1 MKRFLPLALFVGS
14 LSVAARVHAED
25 KTSPEPKHYPTA
37 PPASND
43 GKRALLES
51 AADKIALIKKD
62 AARTLSPSEQT
73 ACLLMAADLAEL
85 GGSDND
91 AKHLR
96 DEAAKDQ
103 PPTGILDLLT
113 RRQAQLDALQSQ
125 VAALRRLTHTEQQ
138 VLVDVRMIEISRT
151 KMRDAGLKLP
161 DLNAKAN
168 GAAKDPSQA
177 VEKSSGGAVLGIID
191 PDHEFFAFLDELRA
205 KGIAKSLAEPA
216 ILTVS
221 GRPAFFASGGEF
233 PFLQRQ
239 SGETVIDFKR
249 FGTQVNL
256 VPLVLGNDKLR
267 LEFKATVSE
276 IDDQLSVNSGGLKMP
291 GLHVR
296 ECDTGVEFASG
307 QTVVVGGII
316 QQGNSA
322 AKTEQS
328 HENASSGKSTE
339 PTESPQETE
348 LLVLVRARL
357 VEPAN
362 EPLPTQPQH
371 GYFAPSPATT
381 TK

>member
-1 MKRFLPLALFVGS
+1 MKRFLALALFVGS
-14 LSVAARVHAED
+14 LSVAALTHAED
-25 KTSPEPKHYPTA
+25 KPSSEPKHYPAA
-37 PPASND
+37 PPASHD
-43 GKRALLES
+43 GKRALFES
-51 AADKIALIKKD
+51 ATNDIALIKKD
-62 AARTLSPSEQT
+62 VAETLSPSEQT

-85 GGSDND
+85 GGSDKD

-113 RRQAQLDALQSQ
+113 RRQAQLDALQAQ

-151 KMRDAGLKLP
+151 KLREAGIRLP
-161 DLNAKAN
+161 SLSAKPN
-168 GAAKDPSQA
+168 SDTKDSSQS
-177 VEKSSGGAVLGIID
+177 VEKSRGGALLGVID
-191 PDHEFFAFLDELRA
+191 QDHEFFAFLDELRS
-205 KGIAKSLAEPA
+205 KGIAKTLAEPA

-221 GRPAFFASGGEF
+221 GRAAFFSSGGEF

-239 SGETVIDFKR
+239 SGETTIDFKQY
-249 FGTQVNL
+249 GTQVNL
-256 VPLVLGNDKLR
+256 VPLALGNDKLR
-267 LEFKATVSE
+267 LEFKARVSE
-276 IDDQLSVNSGGLKMP
+276 IDEQLSVNAGGLKLP

-316 QQGNSA
+316 GPGNHVA
-322 AKTEQS
+322 TTEKS
-328 HENASSGKSTE
+328 SENASSGKPAE
-339 PTESPQETE
+339 PVETPQETE

-357 VEPAN
+357 VDPASEPQ
-362 EPLPTQPQH
+362 PTQPQRGSYGSSH
-371 GYFAPSPATT
+371 ATT

>member
-1 MKRFLPLALFVGS
+1 MKRFLAVAMFVGT

-25 KTSPEPKHYPTA
+25 KPSTEPKHCPT
-37 PPASND
+37 PPAPHADNRD
-43 GKRALLES
+43 LFES
-51 AADKIALIKKD
+51 AADKIALLKKD
-62 AARTLSPSEQT
+62 AGTTLSPTEQT
-73 ACLLMAADLAEL
+73 ACLLMAADLADL
-85 GGSDND
+85 GGSDKE

-151 KMRDAGLKLP
+151 KMREAGLKLP

-191 PDHEFFAFLDELRA
+191 SDHELFAFLDELRA
-205 KGIAKSLAEPA
+205 KGIAKTLAEPA

-221 GRPAFFASGGEF
+221 GRAAYFNSGGEF
-233 PFLQRQ
+233 PFLQRK
-239 SGETVIDFKR
+239 SGEATIDFKQY
-249 FGTQVNL
+249 GTQVNL
-256 VPLVLGNDKLR
+256 VPLALGNDMLR
-267 LEFKATVSE
+267 LEFKARVSE
-276 IDDQLSVNSGGLKMP
+276 IDEQLSINAGGLKVP

-307 QTVVVGGII
+307 QTVVVGGIV
-316 QQGNSA
+316 QPGNSTDTTR
-322 AKTEQS
+322 KS
-328 HENASSGKSTE
+328 PENASSGKPAE
-339 PTESPQETE
+339 PAETPQETE

-371 GYFAPSPATT
+371 GYYAPSPATT
-381 TK
+381 AK